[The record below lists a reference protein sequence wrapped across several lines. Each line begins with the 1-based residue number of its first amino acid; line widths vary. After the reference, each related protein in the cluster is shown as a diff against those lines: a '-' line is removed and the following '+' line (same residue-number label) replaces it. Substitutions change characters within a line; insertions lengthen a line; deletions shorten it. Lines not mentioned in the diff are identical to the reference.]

1 MTISF
6 RDALEFVAIC
16 ARLGAPMVPRF
27 SFPLLALTLLSCSAP
42 SPPPAALACA
52 PCPACTTNAAPAVV
66 APAPSVSVLVAG
78 PDKPTAS
85 TDPTVDKL
93 QSLARSESRAY
104 DLVRSLVDEAGSRLS
119 GSPGDKAAVIWGVR
133 TMKELG
139 LQNVRAEKVMV
150 PHWERGAESGRIVA
164 PAAHNLVLT
173 ALGGSVGTK
182 GKGIEADVIMADS
195 MDAFKKLDDTQ
206 VKGKIVFFSTHMERT
221 HTGRD
226 YGRVAPMRSEGAIA
240 AAKKGAVAIVI
251 RSVGTDHDRLPHTGA
266 MKYEKGVPE
275 IPAAA
280 LAVPDAEL
288 LERLVS
294 SGKTVRL
301 AMSLG
306 AKSFPDAESA
316 NIVGEVVGREKP
328 EEIVLLGAHLDSWD
342 AGVGALDDGAG
353 CAAVIEAARILSTMP
368 TRPRRT
374 VRVVLFA
381 NEENGLRGAKKY
393 AVDHAAE
400 VDKHQLAL
408 EIDLGSGRVHTV
420 RFSGADGSSATFLR
434 AAGLLAPLG
443 IAFEAEPARGGADT
457 SPLVP
462 LGVPIADLHQD
473 ATKYFDIHHTANDT
487 LAQVSKEDLDQVV
500 AAVATLAWVAADTTD
515 SFARVP
521 EERRKRK

>member
-1 MTISF
+1 M
-6 RDALEFVAIC
+6 AVA
-16 ARLGAPMVPRF
+16 V
-27 SFPLLALTLLSCSAP
+27 AP
-42 SPPPAALACA
+42 SGSSLA
-52 PCPACTTNAAPAVV
+52 PV
-66 APAPSVSVLVAG
+66 
-78 PDKPTAS
+78 PDKPKAPA
-85 TDPTVDKL
+85 DPIVDKL

-104 DLVRSLVDEAGSRLS
+104 DLIRSLVDEAGSRLS
-119 GSPGDKAAVIWGVR
+119 GSPGDKAAVLWGVR

-150 PHWERGAESGRIVA
+150 PHWERGAESGRIVS
-164 PAAHNLVLT
+164 PAAHNLALT
-173 ALGGSVGTK
+173 ALGGSVATK
-182 GKGIEADVIMADS
+182 GKGIEADVVMADS
-195 MDAFKKLDDTQ
+195 MEALKKLDDAQ
-206 VKGKIVFFSTHMERT
+206 VKGKIVFFSTHMERS

-226 YGRVAPMRSEGAIA
+226 YGRVAPMRAEGAIA
-240 AAKKGAVAIVI
+240 AAKKGAVGMVI

-280 LAVPDAEL
+280 LSVPDAEL
-288 LERLVS
+288 LERLVA

-306 AKSFPDAESA
+306 AKTFPDAESA
-316 NIVGEVVGREKP
+316 NVVGEVIGREKP
-328 EEIVLLGAHLDSWD
+328 DEIVLIGAHLDSWD

-353 CAAVIEAARILSTMP
+353 CAAVIEAARLLTTLP

-408 EIDLGSGRVHTV
+408 EVDLGSGRVHTM
-420 RFSGADGSSATFLR
+420 RFLR
-434 AAGLLAPLG
+434 ADDASSSYSRIIDLVAPLG
-443 IAFEAEPARGGADT
+443 ITFDAEPARGGADT

-462 LGVPIADLHQD
+462 LGVPIVDLHQD
-473 ATKYFDIHHTANDT
+473 ATNYFDIHHTANDT
-487 LAQVSKEDLDQVV
+487 LAQVSKTDLDQVV
-500 AAVATLAWVAADTTD
+500 AAVVTVAWAAADSTD

-521 EERRKRK
+521 AGRRERKK